1 MGIAFAKQFAGSET
15 GIPMIG
21 PGFSFSQDVLAA
33 VGEAALGVHNTAQWS
48 PDLDNAANK
57 AFVEAFEAEYGRLPS
72 LYASQ
77 GYDTANLILSALA
90 KAPVSDADAFRAA
103 LEAADFASVR
113 GDFKF
118 NTNHHPIQDIYAR
131 EVVERGRRHHQ
142 PHRRRRARGPR
153 RRLRR
158 RVPDAVTRRRGGRL
172 RPSQDRP
179 AAIDTAR

>member
-1 MGIAFAKQFAGSET
+1 MGIAFTKQFAQSET

-33 VGEAALGVHNTAQWS
+33 VGDAALGVHNTAQWS

-57 AFVEAFEAEYGRLPS
+57 AFVEAFKAEYDRMPS

-77 GYDTANLILSALA
+77 AFDTANLILSALA

-113 GDFKF
+113 GEFKF

-131 EVVERGRRHHQ
+131 EVVKEDGVITNRIIGI
-142 PHRRRRARGPR
+142 ALRGPR
-153 RRLRR
+153 RRLSPGTARC
-158 RVPDAVTRRRGGRL
+158 DGRRGRGRPGPRRHL
-172 RPSQDRP
+172 SS
-179 AAIDTAR
+179 

>member
-1 MGIAFAKQFAGSET
+1 MGIAFAKQFAQSET

-21 PGFSFSQDVLAA
+21 PGFSFSQDILAA

-90 KAPVSDADAFRAA
+90 KAAGQRRRRLPRGARGGR
-103 LEAADFASVR
+103 LRLGPRRLQVR
-113 GDFKF
+113 HQPPPDPG
-118 NTNHHPIQDIYAR
+118 HLRPR
-131 EVVERGRRHHQ
+131 GGRGRRRDHQ

-153 RRLRR
+153 RRLRG
-158 RVPDAVTRRRGGRL
+158 RVRDVRPPGGPPGPPDTDQ
-172 RPSQDRP
+172 SS
-179 AAIDTAR
+179 